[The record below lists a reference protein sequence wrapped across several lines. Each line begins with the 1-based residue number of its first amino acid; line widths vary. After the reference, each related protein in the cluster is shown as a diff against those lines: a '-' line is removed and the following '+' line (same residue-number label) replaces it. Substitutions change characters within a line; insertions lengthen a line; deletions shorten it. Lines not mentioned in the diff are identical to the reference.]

1 MESGEWGVGSDITI
15 QSNFSL
21 PTLHSTLHTPQFS
34 RTLST
39 STSRV
44 LVALVAGL
52 LAGAA
57 IAAIDIRPLHTV
69 AAIIAPIGTLW
80 VRALQMVLIPLVL
93 SLLITGIV
101 ATADTGATGRLGL
114 LALGVFLALLA
125 GTAVVSALVATPLV
139 PRIPIEVETIERMRS
154 TADTSVVATARQLPR
169 FSELLVSIVPVN
181 PIRAAVD
188 GAMLPLVTFAIL
200 FGVALARIGIE
211 GRDAV
216 AQVFR
221 AIGDAMTVIVGWL
234 IAIAPLGVFALAMT
248 LVVRTGLGAV
258 RAFAM
263 YIVLVSGV
271 IVLVTLLLY
280 VVAVLAGGQPLT
292 RFVRALAPPQAIAF
306 SARSSLA
313 ALPAMVESAR
323 TRLAFPASVTSF
335 VLPLAVTTLRL
346 STPIMWS
353 VSIPFLARLYGIVI
367 SPEQFALLLGAGI
380 LLSFSV
386 PGLPSASIF
395 LMGPFVTGLGIPI
408 EAIGLLIAAD
418 SIPDLFKG
426 VLNVTGHMTSA
437 AVVTRRAGMGEM
449 RNEH

>member
-1 MESGEWGVGSDITI
+1 M
-15 QSNFSL
+15 
-21 PTLHSTLHTPQFS
+21 
-34 RTLST
+34 TLST
-39 STSRV
+39 PTSRV
-44 LVALVAGL
+44 LLALVAGL

-57 IAAIDIRPLHTV
+57 IAAIDVGRLYTA
-69 AAIIAPIGTLW
+69 AAIIEPIGTLW

-93 SLLITGIV
+93 SLLVTGIV
-101 ATADTGATGRLGL
+101 TTVDTGGTGRLGAT
-114 LALGVFLALLA
+114 ALGVFLALLA

-139 PRIPIEVETIERMRS
+139 ARIPIEPETTALMRS
-154 TADTSVVATARQLPR
+154 TVDTSVVATVRQLPK
-169 FSELLVSIVPVN
+169 FSDLIVSIVPAN

-200 FGVALARIGIE
+200 FGLALARVGIE
-211 GRDAV
+211 RRDAV
-216 AQVFR
+216 AHLFR
-221 AIGDAMTVIVGWL
+221 AIADAMTVIVGWL
-234 IAIAPLGVFALAMT
+234 IVIAPLGVFALAMT
-248 LVVRTGLGAV
+248 LVVKTGLGAV
-258 RAFAM
+258 RAFAL
-263 YIVLVSGV
+263 YIVLISGV

-280 VVAVLAGGQPLT
+280 VVAVLAGGQPLA
-292 RFVRALAPPQAIAF
+292 RFARALAPPQAIAF

-323 TRLAFPASVTSF
+323 TRLGFPAAVTSF

-353 VSIPFLARLYGIVI
+353 VSIPFLARLYGVAV
-367 SPEQFALLLGAGI
+367 SPEQFALLLGTGI
-380 LLSFSV
+380 LMSFSV

-437 AVVTRRAGMGEM
+437 AVVTGRLRR
-449 RNEH
+449 

>member
-1 MESGEWGVGSDITI
+1 
-15 QSNFSL
+15 L
-21 PTLHSTLHTPQFS
+21 
-34 RTLST
+34 TLST
-39 STSRV
+39 PTSRV
-44 LVALVAGL
+44 LLALVAGL

-57 IAAIDIRPLHTV
+57 IAAIDVGRLYTA
-69 AAIIAPIGTLW
+69 AAIIEPIGTLW

-93 SLLITGIV
+93 SLLVTGIV
-101 ATADTGATGRLGL
+101 TTVDTGGTGRLGAT
-114 LALGVFLALLA
+114 ALGVFLALLA

-139 PRIPIEVETIERMRS
+139 ARIPIEPETTALMRS
-154 TADTSVVATARQLPR
+154 TVDTSVVATVRQLPK
-169 FSELLVSIVPVN
+169 FSDLIVSIVPAN

-200 FGVALARIGIE
+200 FGLALARVGIE
-211 GRDAV
+211 RRDAV
-216 AQVFR
+216 AHLFR
-221 AIGDAMTVIVGWL
+221 AIADAMTVIVGWL
-234 IAIAPLGVFALAMT
+234 IVIAPLGVFALAMT
-248 LVVRTGLGAV
+248 LVVKTGLGAV
-258 RAFAM
+258 RAFAL
-263 YIVLVSGV
+263 YIVLISGV

-280 VVAVLAGGQPLT
+280 VVAVLAGGQPLA
-292 RFVRALAPPQAIAF
+292 RFARALAPPQAIAF

-323 TRLAFPASVTSF
+323 TRLGFPAAVTSF

-353 VSIPFLARLYGIVI
+353 VSIPFLARLYGVAV
-367 SPEQFALLLGAGI
+367 SPEQFALLLGTGI
-380 LLSFSV
+380 LMSFSV

-437 AVVTRRAGMGEM
+437 AVVTGRLRR
-449 RNEH
+449 

>member
-1 MESGEWGVGSDITI
+1 M
-15 QSNFSL
+15 
-21 PTLHSTLHTPQFS
+21 
-34 RTLST
+34 TLST
-39 STSRV
+39 PTSRV
-44 LVALVAGL
+44 LLALVAGL

-57 IAAIDIRPLHTV
+57 IAAIDVGRLYTA
-69 AAIIAPIGTLW
+69 AAIIEPIGTLW

-93 SLLITGIV
+93 SLLVTGIV
-101 ATADTGATGRLGL
+101 TTVDTGGTGRLGAT
-114 LALGVFLALLA
+114 ALGVFLALLA

-139 PRIPIEVETIERMRS
+139 ARIPIEPETTALMRS
-154 TADTSVVATARQLPR
+154 TVDTSVVATVRQLPK
-169 FSELLVSIVPVN
+169 FSDLIVSIVPAN

-200 FGVALARIGIE
+200 FGLALARVGIE
-211 GRDAV
+211 RRDAV
-216 AQVFR
+216 AHLFR
-221 AIGDAMTVIVGWL
+221 AIADAMTVIVGWL

-248 LVVRTGLGAV
+248 LVVKTGLGAV
-258 RAFAM
+258 RAFAL
-263 YIVLVSGV
+263 YIVLISGV

-280 VVAVLAGGQPLT
+280 VVAVLAGGQPLA
-292 RFVRALAPPQAIAF
+292 RFARALAPPQAIAF

-323 TRLAFPASVTSF
+323 TRLGFPAAVTSF
-335 VLPLAVTTLRL
+335 ILPLAVTTLRL

-353 VSIPFLARLYGIVI
+353 VSIPFLARLYGVPV
-367 SPEQFALLLGAGI
+367 SPEQFALLLGTGI
-380 LLSFSV
+380 LMSFSV

-437 AVVTRRAGMGEM
+437 AVVTRRL
-449 RNEH
+449 RR

>member
-1 MESGEWGVGSDITI
+1 
-15 QSNFSL
+15 
-21 PTLHSTLHTPQFS
+21 
-34 RTLST
+34 LST
-39 STSRV
+39 PTSRV
-44 LVALVAGL
+44 LLALVAGL

-57 IAAIDIRPLHTV
+57 IAAIDAGSLYTA
-69 AAIIAPIGTLW
+69 AAIIEPVGTLW

-93 SLLITGIV
+93 SLLVTGIV
-101 ATADTGATGRLGL
+101 ATVDTGGTGRLGAT
-114 LALGVFLALLA
+114 ALGVFLALLA
-125 GTAVVSALVATPLV
+125 GTALVSALVATPLV
-139 PRIPIEVETIERMRS
+139 ARIPIEPETTALMRS
-154 TADTSVVATARQLPR
+154 TVDTSVVATVRQLPR
-169 FSELLVSIVPVN
+169 FSDLIVSIVPAN

-200 FGVALARIGIE
+200 FGLALARVGIE
-211 GRDAV
+211 RRDAV
-216 AQVFR
+216 AHLFR
-221 AIGDAMTVIVGWL
+221 AIADAMTVIVGWL
-234 IAIAPLGVFALAMT
+234 IVIAPLGVFALAMT
-248 LVVRTGLGAV
+248 LVVKTGLGAV
-258 RAFAM
+258 RAFAL
-263 YIVLVSGV
+263 YIVLISGV

-280 VVAVLAGGQPLT
+280 VVAVLAGGQPFA
-292 RFVRALAPPQAIAF
+292 RFARALAPPQAIAF

-323 TRLAFPASVTSF
+323 TRLGFPAAVTSF

-353 VSIPFLARLYGIVI
+353 VSIPFLARLYGVAV
-367 SPEQFALLLGAGI
+367 SPEQFALLLGTGI
-380 LLSFSV
+380 LMSFSV

-437 AVVTRRAGMGEM
+437 AVVTRRL
-449 RNEH
+449 RR